1 MDYRNYSWANSISTI
16 LKKTEQ
22 NLERGHSSIP
32 KLSDDFRNSSIILP
46 SPTVDS
52 FVREKKS
59 FLFENED
66 LYGPSNEPQNFKT
79 MVMDK
84 LAFQQKEIEKLK
96 RKYSNLQ
103 KSDMNTYEVKEDVDM
118 AIAAIEKRLLN
129 EVRRVENAQK
139 TLVTME
145 ILRDSEE
152 FVKNSHLDHIN
163 QLEISFQNL
172 RSDCERFQT
181 NFARNSEE
189 IGKNLEKK
197 LGSLTDIKK
206 LKEIIAKENECIFA
220 EINSKYQEI
229 DKKYFDY
236 VDKLYEEIYKIQGQA
251 EKSMKTMREALSN
264 NENKLALRSE
274 NTEEKLNS
282 VLQKHKEDVKA
293 LSIQFKQNDSLDDI
307 QSELRGLQRKISK
320 LPDFSE
326 FARKSDLIEISET
339 IPDLKLLKIYA
350 TKAEVQS
357 LLDDKPS
364 MLQISGLPT
373 KSDLE
378 MINKVFLT
386 KIDEVKSIL
395 ATKKELISLKQQMP
409 QSSCQENCTKLAL
422 GIKENKKS
430 NDTLIQ
436 KLVQL
441 EQRMSLLE
449 ESDSI
454 SESLPQLPIG
464 KLNPEPTT
472 SLITDYGSKETDYSV
487 PQFSLSTKDASAVK
501 FNVED
506 FINKLTEEFI
516 TGEIGMGVENVVRK
530 RRASKFQVPKLKF
543 PVIPSESSPDSGDD
557 LNNAVILNTD
567 LTNKSE
573 SPIDF
578 SLI

>member
-66 LYGPSNEPQNFKT
+66 LYGPSNEPQNFKS

-293 LSIQFKQNDSLDDI
+293 LSIQFKQ
-307 QSELRGLQRKISK
+307 RK
-320 LPDFSE
+320 LW
-326 FARKSDLIEISET
+326 
-339 IPDLKLLKIYA
+339 
-350 TKAEVQS
+350 
-357 LLDDKPS
+357 
-364 MLQISGLPT
+364 
-373 KSDLE
+373 
-378 MINKVFLT
+378 
-386 KIDEVKSIL
+386 
-395 ATKKELISLKQQMP
+395 
-409 QSSCQENCTKLAL
+409 
-422 GIKENKKS
+422 
-430 NDTLIQ
+430 
-436 KLVQL
+436 
-441 EQRMSLLE
+441 
-449 ESDSI
+449 
-454 SESLPQLPIG
+454 
-464 KLNPEPTT
+464 
-472 SLITDYGSKETDYSV
+472 
-487 PQFSLSTKDASAVK
+487 
-501 FNVED
+501 
-506 FINKLTEEFI
+506 
-516 TGEIGMGVENVVRK
+516 
-530 RRASKFQVPKLKF
+530 
-543 PVIPSESSPDSGDD
+543 
-557 LNNAVILNTD
+557 
-567 LTNKSE
+567 
-573 SPIDF
+573 
-578 SLI
+578 